1 MICLKLIL
9 LFYIIGAFMTFIVG
23 FEGISRHIT
32 CKGIIATIVM
42 SLFSW
47 FILFYIVVV
56 DDSKNY
62 KDF

>member
-1 MICLKLIL
+1 MIYLKLIF
-9 LFYIIGAFMTFIVG
+9 LFYLIGVFMTFIVG

-32 CKGIIATIVM
+32 LKGVIATTVM
-42 SLFSW
+42 SIFSW
-47 FILFYIVVV
+47 FVLFYVVFG